1 MNSGHVLTAKL
12 ARLSPFWRK
21 QAEEG
26 RGIGG
31 RPLFAAV
38 SVLTDPSL
46 RSCVSIMLGAAHTW
60 WEVVLLA
67 GGHSPG
73 MDGGSWDSA
82 GENFSSRPL
91 EGSALGSLW
100 ANKRQAEGERCDFT
114 WLNLVQLHKKRQT
127 LLFAEWGQGEHISKT
142 ERFFRQARHWG
153 NISKARERGWGKA
166 SSAQSHLPQGLRN
179 YVNCRELLV
188 SCKRIAHLVK
198 SIPWKLSPVFLATAA
213 GYHGLFPH
221 IFSCFFFLIWH
232 GGPLTHVNLRVLDT
246 FPTSLQTESNGFVS
260 PSLLDLSDL
269 GKIPSHAGPLYTPS
283 AVYGW

>member
-1 MNSGHVLTAKL
+1 MCLLQSLLEFHH
-12 ARLSPFWRK
+12 S
-21 QAEEG
+21 EG
-26 RGIGG
+26 SKRRRDEGS
-31 RPLFAAV
+31 AADHCLLRFQCWQIHHPR
-38 SVLTDPSL
+38 SQPSL
-46 RSCVSIMLGAAHTW
+46 QSCVSIMLGAAHTR

-67 GGHSPG
+67 GGDSPG
-73 MDGGSWDSA
+73 MDGGSRDSA

-114 WLNLVQLHKKRQT
+114 WLKPVQLHKKRQT

-142 ERFFRQARHWG
+142 ERFFRKARHWG

-166 SSAQSHLPQGLRN
+166 SSAQAHLPQGLRN

-198 SIPWKLSPVFLATAA
+198 SIPWKLFPVFLATAA

-221 IFSCFFFLIWH
+221 IFSCFFFFFLSN
-232 GGPLTHVNLRVLDT
+232 LTWR
-246 FPTSLQTESNGFVS
+246 PIS
-260 PSLLDLSDL
+260 PSEPASLRDFPHQFTDW
-269 GKIPSHAGPLYTPS
+269 K
-283 AVYGW
+283 